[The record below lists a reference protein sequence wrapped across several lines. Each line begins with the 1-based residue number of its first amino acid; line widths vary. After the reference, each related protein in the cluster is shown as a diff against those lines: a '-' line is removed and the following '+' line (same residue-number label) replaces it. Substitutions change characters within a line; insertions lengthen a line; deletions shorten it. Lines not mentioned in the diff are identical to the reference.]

1 MPNPIKIQP
10 NPGPQYEFLRTA
22 ADIAILGGSAGGGKT
37 FGLLLDPL
45 KRRNVPNFDCLIF
58 RRVGAQITL
67 PGGLW
72 DSSVKLYPY
81 AGGTGYPGR
90 KIWRWP
96 NGFTVAFRHLEDD
109 AALGALQGSQAPMI
123 AFDELTHF
131 TREQFLYM
139 LSRNRSTTG
148 IPGTM
153 RATCNADSESW
164 VKGFIRWWLDDDG
177 RFPDRS
183 KAGVL
188 RWMVRERDEFVWY
201 DSKVEAEFHH
211 GPNSASS
218 VTFIPALLT
227 DNAPL
232 LKTDPTYLTK
242 LRSLGHVLR
251 QQLELGDWSVRATA
265 GMILKRDWWKIED
278 TAPTEWARLVRYW
291 DRAASDVTKKN
302 QDPDWTVG
310 LKLGKDRAGRWWVL
324 DVVRLRGTPAAVES
338 AIEAAWR
345 RDGPK
350 VEVWLETD
358 PGQAGKVEV
367 SHYLRGFPQ
376 IGIHF
381 NPVPRTNKV
390 ERAQLVSPQV
400 EHGNV
405 ILLRGEWND
414 SFVAECDA
422 FPQGGHD
429 DQVDTLSGA
438 WGVMN
443 KGWSWDASEVR
454 SGDSKPERSLDG

>member
-1 MPNPIKIQP
+1 MSNPIKIQP
-10 NPGPQYEFLRTA
+10 NQGPQYEFLRTA
-22 ADIAILGGSAGGGKT
+22 ADIAIYGGSAGGGKT

-81 AGGTGYPGR
+81 AGGTGYPGK

-109 AALGALQGSQAPMI
+109 AALGALQGAQVPLI

-164 VKGFIRWWLDDDG
+164 VKGFIRWWLDDEG
-177 RFPDRS
+177 RFPDRR

-188 RWMVRERDEFVWY
+188 RWMVRERDEFLWY
-201 DSKVEAEFHH
+201 ETKDDAERNH
-211 GPNSASS
+211 GLNSATS

-242 LRSLGHVLR
+242 LRGLGHVLR

-265 GMILKRDWWKIED
+265 GMILKRDWWRID
-278 TAPTEWARLVRYW
+278 DAAPACTRVVRYW

-302 QDPDWTVG
+302 TDPDWTSG
-310 LKLGKDRAGRWWVL
+310 LKLGKGKNGQWWVM
-324 DVVRLRGTPAAVES
+324 DVRRMRGTPAQVE
-338 AIEAAWR
+338 ATIEATASA
-345 RDGPK
+345 DGSK
-350 VEVWLETD
+350 VEVWLEHD
-358 PGQAGKVEV
+358 PGQAGKAEA
-367 SHYLRGFPQ
+367 SHYLRTFPHL
-376 IGIHF
+376 GIRF
-381 NPVPRTNKV
+381 NPVPRTGKV
-390 ERAQLVSPQV
+390 ERAQFVSPQV

-405 ILLRGEWND
+405 RLVRGEWND
-414 SFVAECDA
+414 AFIGECDA
-422 FPQGGHD
+422 FPQGAHD

-438 WGVMN
+438 FGVMA
-443 KGWSWDASEVR
+443 KGWTWSADGAS
-454 SGDSKPERSLDG
+454 SGSTAPERALEG